1 MGSLTVGDVAGRLVA
16 WCDRL
21 MPPDERRDALIAT
34 LRAGF
39 GGDDRPATAE
49 RLAEV
54 ERLAWTVSRHVA
66 LFPDPPATEPHP
78 PGDEP
83 DPARTEA
90 DPAGEEAPTADEP
103 AWPPPDPDDV
113 RRRAANVTR
122 VERLPDG
129 TGLLR
134 IDGLDAVGLA
144 QPYVDAAFGLLRGA
158 GRIVLDLRRNGG
170 GDPGTVALI
179 AGWLLGDAS
188 VKLSDVVYRDRV
200 RQWWTPERPPG
211 TALRQ
216 DVDVLVGPGTFS
228 SGEALAYHLRSRGR
242 VRVIGEATPG
252 AADHVLPVRLAPTVL
267 AHVPNAR
274 VVDAVSG
281 GNWEGTGV
289 PPDLPCPADEAL
301 DRALG

>member
-1 MGSLTVGDVAGRLVA
+1 MGTPTERPLIYGRAMDHLTVSDVVGRLVT
-16 WCDRL
+16 WFDRL
-21 MPPDERRDALIAT
+21 MPPDGRRDTLIST

-39 GGDDRPATAE
+39 GDDDGPATAE

-54 ERLAWTVSRHVA
+54 ERHAWTVSRHVA
-66 LFPDPPATEPHP
+66 LFV
-78 PGDEP
+78 
-83 DPARTEA
+83 
-90 DPAGEEAPTADEP
+90 DPAGTEPPTVDEP

-122 VERLPDG
+122 VERLADG

-200 RQWWTPERPPG
+200 RQWWTPQRPPG

-289 PPDLPCPADEAL
+289 LPDLPCPADEAL
-301 DRALG
+301 DRALD